1 MENRII
7 GILYGL
13 AAICIVLNRAPNI
26 PWFIGIIGWGILLA
40 GSVMS
45 LVLLWRKR
53 KDKKL

>member
-40 GSVMS
+40 ASVMS

-53 KDKKL
+53 KNKRA